1 MIQSRIE
8 KLLSKE
14 YHCSVESLY
23 KKGTMYSVKPH
34 TEQPYIKILAYR
46 NCVVVC
52 TSEDLQ
58 EKVQRLLQNRSRDE
72 IFELPFVYGQTI
84 HYVPD
89 KDRKALVP
97 AAPGYTYKVL
107 FEEGIRS
114 LYGLN
119 GFENA
124 LAFDEDGATP
134 TKAVCIARRGQ
145 KIVGAAGAAGSAVK
159 DLWEAGVDVQ
169 EGYRDAGLG
178 SCLVSRLT
186 EELLARG
193 ILPFYSAS
201 VTNGAPLWLPAHV
214 GGYLWN
220 GA

>member
-1 MIQSRIE
+1 M
-8 KLLSKE
+8 
-14 YHCSVESLY
+14 
-23 KKGTMYSVKPH
+23 
-34 TEQPYIKILAYR
+34 
-46 NCVVVC
+46 VVC

-58 EKVQRLLQNRSRDE
+58 EKVQRLLLNRSRDE
-72 IFELPFVYGQTI
+72 IFELPFVYGQAL

-97 AAPGYTYKVL
+97 AAPGYTYEVL
-107 FEEGIRS
+107 FEKEIRP

-124 LAFDEDGATP
+124 LAFDGDGTTP
-134 TKAVCIARRGQ
+134 TKAVCIARHGQ

-169 EGYRDAGLG
+169 EGYRDAGPG

-201 VTNGAPLWLPAHV
+201 GTNLGGSSAYDNLVKSLWL
-214 GGYLWN
+214 
-220 GA
+220 